1 LKPLEEQ
8 ILGLIDERGPLTGQE
23 LQEALGGDGLILWRT
38 CRLSGNLS
46 IRRIGTRYLRLDR
59 RLKDYARLSPS
70 ILREFLTYSVVG
82 LASDLAPIR
91 GRAEGLLSKIEEVSR
106 AKSELAYHIVS
117 SLGSRFENELPIQ
130 NQICFIL
137 AGDIVYNMAHD
148 VPRPESSTGKLVR
161 GSDMDLVVIVD
172 DRVPETLV
180 NRLDEAIFQEKYRL
194 LITPHL
200 REEIDYVVKNFERL
214 REQVRFDSFKH
225 MVACKILYEGTLL
238 YGSDEIFQR
247 AKSLLR
253 EHGIVREL
261 NTMEA
266 KALAFRAGAEEV
278 LLHED
283 IEKIREEHIYL
294 FYPTEESEEFE

>member
-1 LKPLEEQ
+1 MKPLEEKV
-8 ILGLIDERGPLTGQE
+8 LGLIDERGPLTGQE
-23 LQEALGGDGLILWRT
+23 LLESIGGDGLILWRT
-38 CRLSGNLS
+38 CRLSGSLS

-82 LASDLAPIR
+82 LASDPDPTR
-91 GRAEGLLSKIEEVSR
+91 VKAEGILSKIEQVSR

-117 SLGSRFENELPIQ
+117 SLGSRLENELPIQ
-130 NQICFIL
+130 NQVCFIL

-148 VPRPESSTGKLVR
+148 VPRPERSTGKLVR
-161 GSDMDLVVIVD
+161 GSDMDLVVIVGN
-172 DRVPETLV
+172 RVPEALV

-200 REEIDYVVKNFERL
+200 REEIDYVVKNLDRF

-225 MVACKILYEGTLL
+225 MVACKILHEGTLL
-238 YGSDEIFQR
+238 YGSDEIFQK

-253 EHGIVREL
+253 EHGVVREL

-266 KALAFRAGAEEV
+266 KALEFRAGAEEV

-283 IEKIREEHIYL
+283 IERIRDEHMYL